1 MHVGTYYMYTYAYM
15 QKLYTYFQQSLLHT
29 FSYKESQTLNYREK
43 DKELETK
50 LKVVLDLVT

>member
-1 MHVGTYYMYTYAYM
+1 MYTYAYM

-43 DKELETK
+43 DKELERK